1 VGKVISWDFPGQEG
15 HHHIE
20 SAEVAMEFSC
30 GFQQAFPVLD
40 VLVQIVLAQLDVDL
54 FQLRVEADHQLLALG
69 EVGHLVSDSHQS
81 QFGLLQQQ
89 EGEEQAVGV
98 VRLYQVGRNLEAS
111 TYLRVFFED
120 VAFDA

>member
-1 VGKVISWDFPGQEG
+1 VGEVVSRDFPRQEG

-20 SAEVAMEFSC
+20 GAEIAMEFSC

-54 FQLRVEADHQLLALG
+54 LQLRVEADHQFLALR
-69 EVGHLVSDSHQS
+69 EVGHLVSDRHQS

-98 VRLYQVGRNLEAS
+98 VRLYQVGRDLEAS
-111 TYLRVFFED
+111 ADLRVFFED